1 MVRPFPETPTAPPL
15 QQDFDQIANYCDFIL
30 LGNNENYSIRADKKS
45 IEESKTEFARMIR
58 EQPVPAEGEC
68 VRLIIK
74 DVDRDDF
81 ELIVR

>member
-15 QQDFDQIANYCDFIL
+15 QQDFDQISSYLDFIL

-45 IEESKTEFARMIR
+45 IEESKTEFARMLR
-58 EQPVPAEGEC
+58 EQPAPAEGEC
-68 VRLIIK
+68 ARLIIK